1 MRARF
6 CHVTGRLLRYRQPGS
21 DMITMPRLADE
32 HAIRNVLLRY
42 CRGIDR
48 IDLDLVRECFHPDA
62 RDNHG
67 GFDGTIDEFIAWIAR
82 LLPRY
87 GVSIHNLTNMLIEF
101 HPTRDDVA
109 HVETYGTAEHQ
120 TIGGG
125 PHLNLSIFFRYID
138 RFERRDQGGWRIAD
152 RVGTTELVRV
162 NDPTLAFPTDERYP
176 RGRRGDRSDPVY
188 RPFD

>member
-1 MRARF
+1 MTTSATEPRF
-6 CHVTGRLLRYRQPGS
+6 
-21 DMITMPRLADE
+21 ADE

-48 IDLDLVRECFHPDA
+48 IDLDLVRECFHVDA

-67 GFDGTIDEFIAWIAR
+67 AFDGTVDEFITWIAR

-87 GVSIHNLTNMLIEF
+87 DVSIHNLSNMLIEF
-101 HPTRDDVA
+101 HPGDPDVA

-125 PHLNLSIFFRYID
+125 PSLNLTIFFRYID
-138 RFERRDQGGWRIAD
+138 RFERRSGTGWRIAD

-162 NDPTLAFPTDERYP
+162 NDPALAFAPDDRYP

-188 RPFD
+188 RPFS

>member
-1 MRARF
+1 M
-6 CHVTGRLLRYRQPGS
+6 TS
-21 DMITMPRLADE
+21 EPRLADE

-48 IDLDLVRECFHPDA
+48 IDLELVRGCFHPEA

-67 GFDGTIDEFIAWIAR
+67 AFNGTIDEFIEWIAR

-87 GVSIHNLTNMLIEF
+87 DVSVHNLTNILIEF
-101 HPTRDDVA
+101 HPTLEDIA

-138 RFERRDQGGWRIAD
+138 RFERRDSGGWRIAD

-162 NDPTLAFPTDERYP
+162 NDPSLAFATDERYP